1 MTPAEARDL
10 PLLIVEDND
19 DVVAALELL
28 CALHEIPALVA
39 RSPDA
44 ALMVLA
50 REPCGAVLQDMNFA
64 RELTSGRE
72 GAALF
77 RAIRARYP
85 GLPVILMTAWTSLE
99 MAVAL
104 VKEGADDYVAK
115 PWGDAALVARVRS
128 ALERGRASSG
138 RLEFA
143 SEAMRKLV
151 DLAHRV
157 AASDAAVLITGPNGS
172 GKERVAELLHE
183 RSGRK
188 GPLVRVDTGA
198 LPETLLEAELF
209 GAEAGAYTGAMR
221 RREGLFE
228 AARGGTLFLD
238 EIANLPLS
246 GQAKLLR
253 VLESGEYHRLGST
266 KVERAEV
273 RVVAATNADLGA
285 LVERGSFR
293 QDLFFRLAVVE
304 LRVPPLRD
312 RLDDIAPLA
321 EHFLRLHGGEGRV
334 LSPGAHAA
342 LLAHAWPGNVR
353 ELSNRVRR
361 ALLVSSAPSLGAS
374 DLELDEPAASPEGV
388 VTIAAAGPLGAQGT
402 STPTAVIDDA
412 ALEFEEG
419 GEVEGEG
426 VEADGGEGAGS
437 RDELIAALERHGG
450 VIAKAA
456 ASLGLSR
463 QAFYRR
469 LRRHGLRFERQ
480 LRR

>member
-1 MTPAEARDL
+1 VVAPAEAQAL

-28 CALHEIPALVA
+28 FALHEIPALVA

-44 ALMVLA
+44 ALACLA
-50 REPCGAVLQDMNFA
+50 REPCGAVLQDMNFG
-64 RELTSGRE
+64 RDLTSGRE
-72 GAALF
+72 GATLF

-104 VKEGADDYVAK
+104 VKEGADDYLAK
-115 PWGDAALVARVRS
+115 PWSDAALVARVRS
-128 ALERGRASSG
+128 ALERGRAG
-138 RLEFA
+138 AGGLEFA
-143 SEAMRKLV
+143 SGAMRRLV
-151 DLAHRV
+151 DLTLRV
-157 AASDAAVLITGPNGS
+157 AAAGAPVLITGPNGS
-172 GKERVAELLHE
+172 GKGRLAELLHE
-183 RSGRK
+183 HSGRR

-209 GAEAGAYTGAMR
+209 GAEAGAYTGATR
-221 RREGLFE
+221 RREGLFA

-246 GQAKLLR
+246 GQVKFLR
-253 VLESGEYHRLGST
+253 VLESGEYYRLGSS
-266 KVERAEV
+266 KVEYAEV

-285 LVERGSFR
+285 LVERGVFR
-293 QDLFFRLAVVE
+293 QDLFFRLAVIE
-304 LRVPPLRD
+304 LRVPPLRERPED
-312 RLDDIAPLA
+312 VVLLA
-321 EHFLRLHGGEGRV
+321 EHFLRLHGGEGRS
-334 LSPGAHAA
+334 LTPGAHAA

-361 ALLVSSAPSLGAS
+361 ALLLSSSPALGAADLELAEATSSAPEGAFATEPSGDGGLEFDEAPPGS
-374 DLELDEPAASPEGV
+374 DDAPEG
-388 VTIAAAGPLGAQGT
+388 
-402 STPTAVIDDA
+402 DA
-412 ALEFEEG
+412 PEAEA
-419 GEVEGEG
+419 GEG
-426 VEADGGEGAGS
+426 SSA

-469 LRRHGLRFERQ
+469 LESHGLRFERR